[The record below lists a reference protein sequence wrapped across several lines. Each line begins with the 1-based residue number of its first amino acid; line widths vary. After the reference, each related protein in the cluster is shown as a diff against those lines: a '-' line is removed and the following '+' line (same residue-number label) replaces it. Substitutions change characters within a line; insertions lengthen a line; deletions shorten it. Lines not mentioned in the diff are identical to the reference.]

1 MTNRLDIILKEEGF
15 ELSEDILKEL
25 KIYKDTL
32 QEWNEFMDLTNIIE
46 DEDVYYKH
54 FLDSLLIMKY
64 FDFEDGKNV
73 IDVGTGAGF
82 PGLPLK
88 IAKKDLNVTLM
99 DSLNKRIK
107 FLNEVIDRDKL
118 TNIEA
123 IHGRAE
129 EMSRTKEY
137 REKYDYAVSRAV
149 ARLNTLVEYTLPFV
163 SVGGY
168 FISMKGPQ
176 PQEEVEEAKNAIKKL
191 GGELVDVIEY
201 ELSDTDNHRSII
213 IIKKVKETDKKYPRG
228 GGKPRKKPL

>member
-1 MTNRLDIILKEEGF
+1 MTNRLDSILKEEGF
-15 ELSEDILKEL
+15 DLSEDILKEL
-25 KIYKDTL
+25 EIYKDTL

-213 IIKKVKETDKKYPRG
+213 IIKKVKKTDKKYPRG

>member
-1 MTNRLDIILKEEGF
+1 MTNRLDSILKEENF
-15 ELSEDILKEL
+15 QLSEDILKEL
-25 KIYKDTL
+25 EIYKDTL

-64 FDFEDGKNV
+64 FNFEDGKKV
-73 IDVGTGAGF
+73 IDIGTGAGF

-88 IAKKDLNVTLM
+88 IVKKDLNITLM

-107 FLNEVIDRDKL
+107 FLNEVIERNKL
-118 TNIEA
+118 DGIEA

-129 EMSRTKEY
+129 EMGRTKEH

-168 FISMKGPQ
+168 FISMKGPG
-176 PQEEVEEAKNAIKKL
+176 PQEEVEEAKSAINKL

-213 IIKKVKETDKKYPRG
+213 IIKKVKSTDKKYPRG

>member
-1 MTNRLDIILKEEGF
+1 MTNRLDSILKEEGF

-25 KIYKDTL
+25 EIYKDTL

>member
-1 MTNRLDIILKEEGF
+1 MTNRLDSILKEEGF
-15 ELSEDILKEL
+15 DLSEDILKEL
-25 KIYKDTL
+25 EIYKDTL

>member
-1 MTNRLDIILKEEGF
+1 MTNRLDSILKEEGF

-25 KIYKDTL
+25 EIYKDTL

-54 FLDSLLIMKY
+54 FLDSLLMKY

>member
-1 MTNRLDIILKEEGF
+1 MTNRLDSILKEEGF

-25 KIYKDTL
+25 EVYKDTL